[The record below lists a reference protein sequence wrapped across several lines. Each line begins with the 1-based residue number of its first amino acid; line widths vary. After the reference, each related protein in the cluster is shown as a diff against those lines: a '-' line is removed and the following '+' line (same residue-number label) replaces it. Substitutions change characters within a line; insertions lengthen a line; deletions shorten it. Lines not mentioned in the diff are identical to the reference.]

1 MEGLA
6 SDNPWN
12 PASRD
17 FWGSEPEN
25 KVNLLFIVGILGLF
39 LIAFSFVGFMRF
51 FGLWVGT
58 FFLPSDVPIF
68 HGFVLLLAIKMKSR
82 PSNVF
87 RAVLGLLVIW
97 SIIRMLFMIS
107 WYWGWYDNTD
117 ILGIS
122 LLHVWMTGI
131 TFLLW
136 KHAGDREFHGP
147 NPNAL
152 MIFIFVTLIIGT
164 YITWSTFW
172 WFDPGSSF
180 YLLQVSKFL
189 GFPLFWGAFTL
200 LYIYRTEIEPW
211 EDAST
216 SYDLESQQTRSG
228 ISAYNASKLKEAKE
242 LLDNR
247 VISEKEFQEIKDEY
261 LN

>member
-1 MEGLA
+1 MESLA

-12 PASRD
+12 PGSRA

-39 LIAFSFVGFMRF
+39 LTAFSLVGLINYFWI
-51 FGLWVGT
+51 GSSAQEG
-58 FFLPSDVPIF
+58 VPLF

-87 RAVLGLLVIW
+87 RAVLGLVVIW
-97 SIIRMLFMIS
+97 SIIKMLFAILGV
-107 WYWGWYDNTD
+107 WGLYGYHTNTY

-122 LLHVWMTGI
+122 LLYVWMTGI

-136 KHAGDREFHGP
+136 KHVGDREFHGP

-152 MIFIFVTLIIGT
+152 MIFIFVTFILVAYQ
-164 YITWSTFW
+164 YITWLNYWSES
-172 WFDPGSSF
+172 GI
-180 YLLQVSKFL
+180 YLLMVFKIL

-216 SYDLESQQTRSG
+216 SYDLESHQTRHG
-228 ISAYNASKLKEAKE
+228 ISAFNASKLKEAKE
-242 LLDNR
+242 LLDNK
-247 VISEKEFQEIKDEY
+247 VISEEEFQQIKDEY
-261 LN
+261 LQ

>member
-1 MEGLA
+1 MESLA

-12 PASRD
+12 PGSRA

-39 LIAFSFVGFMRF
+39 LTAFSLVGLINYFWI
-51 FGLWVGT
+51 GSLAQEG
-58 FFLPSDVPIF
+58 VPLF

-97 SIIRMLFMIS
+97 SIIRMFLVILWF
-107 WYWGWYDNTD
+107 WGWYDNSF

-122 LLHVWMTGI
+122 LLYVWMTGI

-136 KHAGDREFHGP
+136 KHVGDREFHGP

-152 MIFIFVTLIIGT
+152 MIFIFVTLILGT
-164 YITWSTFW
+164 YQYITWLND
-172 WFDPGSSF
+172 WFGPGSSF
-180 YLLQVSKFL
+180 YLLQVSEIL

-200 LYIYRTEIEPW
+200 LHIYRIEIEPW

-216 SYDLESQQTRSG
+216 SYDLESHQTRHG
-228 ISAYNASKLKEAKE
+228 ISAFNASKLKEAKE

-247 VISEKEFQEIKDEY
+247 VISEEEFQQIKDEY
-261 LN
+261 LQ